1 MSTFIPSSHVTT
13 TMSDNVVA
21 VASSYYAQLAQT
33 PAALLNIHTL
43 NELQSFYTTS
53 DPLVLGFAISLAISP
68 IFLVVSEVKRNYSQV
83 DRAWSI
89 LPSLFHGHYVLWA
102 WLNGIWM
109 GRIALASL
117 CILVCKLISGN
128 ACAVIHDRRL
138 ETDPEGFL
146 FVLIGSVRLTYN
158 FWRKGGYHPNAEDY
172 RWAFVKKKLPTNRVV
187 FFVFN
192 AVFISTW
199 QTIVLFL
206 VTAPSY
212 VLLSSTDG
220 TQPKYAVF
228 RAADIVFAVSIIAL
242 VLAQG
247 VADQQQWTYQQAK
260 KEKRVVPNSSFTAA
274 DLQRGFATHG
284 LWAYSRHPNVL
295 AEQSIWVMLF
305 VWSWCLAGFNWSV
318 VGTITYLL
326 PFLDSAKLTESIS
339 SAKYKQYKD
348 YQAQVGMFLPLGG
361 TWKGVQQQFNT
372 KKRN

>member
-1 MSTFIPSSHVTT
+1 
-13 TMSDNVVA
+13 MSDNTSIVA
-21 VASSYYAQLAQT
+21 VASAYYAQLTQA
-33 PAALLNIHTL
+33 PAALLKIHTL
-43 NELQSFYTTS
+43 NELQLFYTTS
-53 DPLVLGFAISLAISP
+53 DPLVIGLAISLAISP

-102 WLNGIWM
+102 WLNGIRI

-117 CILVCKLISGN
+117 CILVCKSISGN
-128 ACAVIHDRRL
+128 ACAAIHHKRL
-138 ETDPEGFL
+138 EADPDL
-146 FVLIGSVRLTYN
+146 FIFIGSVRLTYN

-172 RWAFVKKKLPTNRVV
+172 RWAVVKKKLPTNRVV

-192 AVFISTW
+192 LVFISTW

-212 VLLSSTDG
+212 VLLLSSADG
-220 TQPKYAVF
+220 TLPESAVL
-228 RAADIVFAVSIIAL
+228 RPADIVFAVSILAL
-242 VLAQG
+242 VLIQG

-274 DLQRGFATHG
+274 DLQRGFVTHG

-305 VWSWCLAGFNWSV
+305 IWSWFLAGFNWSA

-339 SAKYKQYKD
+339 SGKYEQYKD

-361 TWKGVQQQFNT
+361 TWKGVQQNSNT
-372 KKRN
+372 KKRK

>member
-1 MSTFIPSSHVTT
+1 MP
-13 TMSDNVVA
+13 DNIVA
-21 VASSYYAQLAQT
+21 VASSYYAQLTQI
-33 PAALLNIHTL
+33 PAALLKIHTL
-43 NELQSFYTTS
+43 NELQFFYTTS
-53 DPLVLGFAISLAISP
+53 DPLVLGLAISLAISP

-102 WLNGIWM
+102 WLNGIWI

-128 ACAVIHDRRL
+128 ACAAIHDSRQ

-146 FVLIGSVRLTYN
+146 LGFIGSVRLTYN
-158 FWRKGGYHPNAEDY
+158 FWRKGGYHPDAEDY
-172 RWAFVKKKLPTNRVV
+172 RWAVVKKKLPTIRVV

-212 VLLSSTDG
+212 VLLLSSTNG
-220 TQPKYAVF
+220 MQAESAVF
-228 RAADIVFAVSIIAL
+228 RAADIVFAVSILAL
-242 VLAQG
+242 VLVQG
-247 VADQQQWTYQQAK
+247 VADQQQWNYQQAK
-260 KEKRVVPNSSFTAA
+260 KNKRVVPHSTFTAA
-274 DLQRGFATHG
+274 DLQRGFVTHG

-305 VWSWCLAGFNWSV
+305 VWSWVLAGFNWSV
-318 VGTITYLL
+318 AGTITYLL
-326 PFLDSAKLTESIS
+326 PFFDSAKLTESIS
-339 SAKYKQYKD
+339 SAKYELYKD

-361 TWKGVQQQFNT
+361 TWKGVQQQSNT
-372 KKRN
+372 KKSN